1 MRPTL
6 ILAAAMIAAAPT
18 LPALAQDNTP
28 EPGIII
34 IDGVGEV
41 VASPDM
47 AIITSGVTTDGKSA
61 REALDA
67 NTAAMNALFEALR
80 AAGIEDRDLQTSG
93 FSVQPNY
100 VYSDQRDAS
109 GYQLPP
115 VISGYRVSNNVTARV
130 RDLDILGSVLD
141 QAVTVGANT
150 ISGVSFTVADT
161 DALYEEARRLAVANA
176 REKAELISAAAGVGL
191 GRIRSIS
198 EAGNVQ
204 PFAMNMA
211 RFDMAAEAAPVPV
224 AAGEVTFTSNISIQW
239 EIAQ

>member
-6 ILAAAMIAAAPT
+6 ILAAAMIAAAPA
-18 LPALAQDNTP
+18 LPAFAQDNTP
-28 EPGIII
+28 EPGIVI

-41 VASPDM
+41 VATPDM

-80 AAGIEDRDLQTSG
+80 AAGIEERDIQTSG

-130 RDLDILGSVLD
+130 RDLDILGAVLD

-150 ISGVSFTVADT
+150 ISGVSFMVADT
-161 DALYEEARRLAVANA
+161 DALYAEARRLAVGNA
-176 REKAELISAAAGVGL
+176 REKAEQIVDAAGVEL

-198 EAGNVQ
+198 EAGVVQ
-204 PFAMNMA
+204 PFEMSMA

-224 AAGEVTFTSNISIQW
+224 AAGEITFVSTLSIQW
-239 EIAQ
+239 ELVQ